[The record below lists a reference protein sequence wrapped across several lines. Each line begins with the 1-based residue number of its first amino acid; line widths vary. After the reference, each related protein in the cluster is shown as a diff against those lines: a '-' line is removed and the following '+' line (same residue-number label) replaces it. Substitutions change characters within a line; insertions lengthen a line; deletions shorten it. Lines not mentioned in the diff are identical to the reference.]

1 MDPNKLDRIARR
13 ISGVAEE
20 PKESVRRSSVRTA
33 GTIEFKKDTGPLRR
47 DVRSVDFKWDPE
59 ALKDLSKILWSI
71 KNAHA
76 YALSAYKSLS
86 KMPSS
91 HFSPDG
97 LLGGRGYIQSIKEL
111 RASLSEAS
119 ELLSSSSDTIHD
131 EINADHWLTV
141 IEDPGSSEIVDDVK
155 DVMSDVKDTTSNPE
169 EMVNENYD
177 EVTRPEDESDFEFLS
192 EPVQNPKAE
201 DFNPTYSNEDGEE
214 DSEAF
219 GSGFSQQANAG
230 GSRRPIPEKPKGSGS
245 SLPTDTSEQK
255 EAKSDAE
262 AFMNTTTNDRG
273 SYASSID
280 RILKAGVLVSKQA
293 STFLPFGLDDI
304 PRVDRR
310 GPAEGAE
317 DGTYNYDLYPS
328 EDPLGEG
335 NSSGVNDSQCLY
347 ESYQP
352 QGVYQD
358 PSDGDNFKL

>member
-1 MDPNKLDRIARR
+1 MDPKKLDRIARR

-20 PKESVRRSSVRTA
+20 PNGGAHRGSVRTA

-47 DVRSVDFKWDPE
+47 DIRSVDFKWDSE

-76 YALSAYKSLS
+76 FALSAYKSLS

-111 RASLSEAS
+111 RSSLSEAS

-131 EINADHWLTV
+131 EINAEHWSVV
-141 IEDPGSSEIVDDVK
+141 IHDPDSSEIVDDVK
-155 DVMSDVKDTTSNPE
+155 DVMSGVQDANDNPE
-169 EMVNENYD
+169 DIVEESYE
-177 EVTRPEDESDFEFLS
+177 EVTRPEDTSDYEFLS

-201 DFNPTYSNEDGEE
+201 DLNPTYSSDDEDG
-214 DSEAF
+214 SGAF

-230 GSRRPIPEKPKGSGS
+230 GSRREIPEKPVGSGS
-245 SLPTDTSEQK
+245 SLPTDLSEQK
-255 EAKSDAE
+255 ETKSDSE
-262 AFMNTTTNDRG
+262 MFMNTTTNDRG

-280 RILKAGVLVSKQA
+280 RILKAGILVSKKA
-293 STFLPFGLDDI
+293 SSFLPFGLDDI
-304 PRVDRR
+304 PRMDRR
-310 GPAEGAE
+310 GPAEGSE
-317 DGTYNYDLYPS
+317 DGTYNYDRIPS
-328 EDPLGEG
+328 DDPLGEG
-335 NSSGVNDSQCLY
+335 NSSGVNESQGLY

-352 QGVYQD
+352 YGVYQD
-358 PSDGDNFKL
+358 PSNGDNFKL